1 MNVYDSANALANELR
16 QCDEVREYARLKEVA
31 EADETNRRL
40 LAEFRKM
47 HMKMQL
53 QAASGGQADAEEMQ
67 RFQQIASLL
76 YMNNDV
82 QAYML
87 AEMRLQKLMADI
99 FKSVTDA
106 CGMDMG
112 IPGE

>member
-1 MNVYDSANALANELR
+1 MNVYDSANALANDLR
-16 QCDEVREYARLKEVA
+16 QCDEVREYARLKEIA

-40 LAEFRKM
+40 LAEFRRLQ
-47 HMKMQL
+47 MKIQL
-53 QAASGGQADAEEMQ
+53 QAASGASADSEEMQ

-82 QAYML
+82 QAYLL

-99 FKSVTDA
+99 FKTITDA

-112 IPGE
+112 VPGE

>member
-1 MNVYDSANALANELR
+1 MNIYDSANALANELR
-16 QCDEVREYARLKEVA
+16 QCEEVREYARLKEIA

-40 LAEFRKM
+40 IEESRKLQV
-47 HMKMQL
+47 KLQL
-53 QAASGGQADAEEMQ
+53 QAAGGGQPDPDDMQ
-67 RFQQIASLL
+67 RFQQIMSLL

-87 AEMRLQKLMADI
+87 AEVRLQKMMADL
-99 FKSVTDA
+99 FKIITDA

>member
-1 MNVYDSANALANELR
+1 MNVYDSANALANDLR
-16 QCDEVREYARLKEVA
+16 QCDEVREYARLKEIA

-40 LAEFRKM
+40 LAEFRRLQM
-47 HMKMQL
+47 RIQL
-53 QAASGGQADAEEMQ
+53 QAASGASADSEEMQ

-82 QAYML
+82 QAYLL

-99 FKSVTDA
+99 FKSITDA

-112 IPGE
+112 VPGE

>member
-1 MNVYDSANALANELR
+1 MNVYDSANALANDLR
-16 QCDEVREYARLKEVA
+16 QCDEVREYARLKEIA

-40 LAEFRKM
+40 LAEFRRLQM
-47 HMKMQL
+47 RIQL
-53 QAASGGQADAEEMQ
+53 QTASGSAADSEEMQ

-82 QAYML
+82 QTYLL

-99 FKSVTDA
+99 FKAVTDA

-112 IPGE
+112 VPGE